1 MSTKPVTD
9 VTDAPGGEIPEEV
22 VERAWAGWIAYVDE
36 RHRDAFGTPISPIS
50 DVDKKRQMACVRAA
64 LSAAGVG
71 KLVEALGAAPI
82 FSKYHTGSGFDYIRF
97 ADDYHAWKKQAR
109 SALSSYTGTRT

>member
-1 MSTKPVTD
+1 MTD

-22 VERAWAGWIAYVDE
+22 VHAMWAHLSV
-36 RHRDAFGTPISPIS
+36 RCCNFSPASMLI
-50 DVDKKRQMACVRAA
+50 DMDDLRAA

-109 SALSSYTGTRT
+109 SALSSFTDTRTAVAHPASVSSKGDSDHG